1 MASFFVSRV
10 DTEVDDRLDKLGTP
24 EAEALRGK
32 AAVANA
38 RLAYELFEQR
48 FATPRWKALAER
60 GVHVQRPLWA
70 STSVKD
76 PSFADTM
83 YVVDL
88 VAPDTVNTMPEAT
101 LHATA
106 AHGQLHGNT
115 IDGTY
120 EESRQVFR
128 QLEALGIP
136 YDDVVQVL
144 EDQGV
149 EKFEASWNELLDT
162 IKTQMAAAK
171 K

>member
-1 MASFFVSRV
+1 VASFFVSRV

-38 RLAYELFEQR
+38 RLAYELFEQQ
-48 FATPRWKALAER
+48 FDTPRWRALSEQGAR
-60 GVHVQRPLWA
+60 VQRPLWA

-106 AHGQLHGNT
+106 AHGELHGNT
-115 IDGTY
+115 IAGTY
-120 EESRQVFR
+120 EESREVFR
-128 QLEALGIP
+128 QLEALGIH

-144 EDQGV
+144 EEQGV